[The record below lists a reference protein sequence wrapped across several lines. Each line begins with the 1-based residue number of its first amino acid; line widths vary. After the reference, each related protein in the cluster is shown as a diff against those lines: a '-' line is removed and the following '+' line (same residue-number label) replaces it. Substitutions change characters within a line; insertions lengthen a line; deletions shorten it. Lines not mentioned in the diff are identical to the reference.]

1 MTTYPVSKRIFD
13 IAVSFSILAVSLP
26 LWPVIALAILFE
38 DGFPVF
44 IRLERVSEGRV
55 MRVIKFRSM
64 VRGAHAMKESLAPQN
79 ERHDGPL
86 FKMKNDPRLL
96 KTGKFFRKVRV
107 DELPQLLNVIAGSL
121 ALVGPR
127 PHEPQ
132 EVAAYPE
139 NYAKVPL
146 ARAGATGLSQV
157 MGASALSFE
166 RELEYDEWYLKHRSL
181 WLDMKI
187 LWRTVAVFLFDPT
200 GV

>member
-1 MTTYPVSKRIFD
+1 
-13 IAVSFSILAVSLP
+13 
-26 LWPVIALAILFE
+26 
-38 DGFPVF
+38 
-44 IRLERVSEGRV
+44 
-55 MRVIKFRSM
+55 
-64 VRGAHAMKESLAPQN
+64 
-79 ERHDGPL
+79 
-86 FKMKNDPRLL
+86 
-96 KTGKFFRKVRV
+96 VRV